1 MLVNQ
6 PLFVGSMDLQ
16 ERRRP
21 GRDSPGLLY
30 CAAVQ
35 QYAVHCAC
43 CDCASVAVGSS
54 FS

>member
-1 MLVNQ
+1 ME
-6 PLFVGSMDLQ
+6 LQ

-35 QYAVHCAC
+35 QYAVHVLAAIVTAWQLALLCHK
-43 CDCASVAVGSS
+43 VT
-54 FS
+54 